1 VHKTDGTLSVTAVAR
16 RLGVSRSMVWRMIA
30 DGYLDAV
37 SVRRGHRLVTR
48 VEVPAVLPDEPPGT
62 PARSRT
68 MRLQDQVDAL
78 TQTVETLTAQLIE
91 AETEQQHLRQELHRR
106 LRDAVA
112 ARPTLPPAP
121 EGVEIEPD
129 TDGHGMTVIPPPN
142 PIPHGITA
150 RPNPMTHPET
160 VISSWRL
167 LSREEALAPLRAALD
182 PAQRRHPWWQRLTQA
197 KSDS

>member
-1 VHKTDGTLSVTAVAR
+1 
-16 RLGVSRSMVWRMIA
+16 MVWRMIA

-48 VEVPAVLPDEPPGT
+48 VEVPSVLPDEPPGT

-68 MRLQDQVDAL
+68 MRLQEQVDAL
-78 TQTVETLTAQLIE
+78 TRTVETLTAQLIE
-91 AETEQQHLRQELHRR
+91 SESEQQHLRHQLHLHIRE
-106 LRDAVA
+106 AA
-112 ARPTLPPAP
+112 ARSTLPPAP

-167 LSREEALAPLRAALD
+167 LSREEALAPVRAALD
-182 PAQRRHPWWQRLTQA
+182 PAQRRHPWWHRLTQA
-197 KSDS
+197 RSNG

>member
-1 VHKTDGTLSVTAVAR
+1 MHGADGTLSVTAVAR

-48 VEVPAVLPDEPPGT
+48 VEVPTVLPDEPPGT

-78 TQTVETLTAQLIE
+78 TQKVETLTTKLIE
-91 AETEQQHLRQELHRR
+91 AEAEQQHLRRQLQRR
-106 LRDAVA
+106 LREANGSQPV
-112 ARPTLPPAP
+112 LPPTP

-129 TDGHGMTVIPPPN
+129 VDGHGMTVIPPPN

-150 RPNPMTHPET
+150 RPNPMTHPEE

-167 LSREEALAPLRAALD
+167 LSREEALAPIRAALD
-182 PAQRRHPWWQRLTQA
+182 PAQRRHAWWQKLTQA
-197 KSDS
+197 RS

>member
-1 VHKTDGTLSVTAVAR
+1 MHGTDGTLSVTAVAR

-30 DGYLDAV
+30 DGYLDAA

-78 TQTVETLTAQLIE
+78 TQTVETLTARLIE
-91 AETEQQHLRQELHRR
+91 AEAEQHHLRQQLHRR
-106 LRDAVA
+106 PREASMIHS
-112 ARPTLPPAP
+112 TLPPAP

-129 TDGHGMTVIPPPN
+129 VDGHGLTVIPPPN

-150 RPNPMTHPET
+150 RPNPMTHPEE

-182 PAQRRHPWWQRLTQA
+182 PAQRRHAWWHKITQTRG
-197 KSDS
+197 